1 MKEWK
6 SKKELDDFIFNE
18 NRYGLI
24 GFVTLKTLKKW
35 KFHLLSFWFED
46 WETINIFYIVQ
57 NGNSVS
63 YHIGFR
69 KRQDCKNETTT
80 QTKSFNINEI

>member
-6 SKKELDDFIFNE
+6 SKKELDDFILKE

-35 KFHLLSFWFED
+35 RFHLSSIWFKD
-46 WETINIFYIVQ
+46 WETINIFYIIQ
-57 NGNSVS
+57 NGNSIS
-63 YHIGFR
+63 YYI
-69 KRQDCKNETTT
+69 RQ
-80 QTKSFNINEI
+80 